1 MLRKLFKQSL
11 FLTGFSVCAFFFV
24 LGVLGYSITPDS
36 SVDANQI
43 MPEWASLSPGTK
55 VNYVEKNRIA
65 PRSFFYWLT
74 GDDGLGELVSV
85 SDRDKASLKNNK
97 ITFFNDKTGLVNSFF
112 LDSIEGRKI
121 QSRNFILGTDRFGR
135 DIYSRLVIGT
145 RVSLSIGFLSM
156 LISLIIGVF
165 IGLISGY
172 FGGKIDLVLTWLI
185 TVFWSVPT
193 LLIALGLSFF
203 LGKGYFQVLLA
214 TGLSSWV
221 EVARV
226 VRGQTMQMKNREF
239 ILSAKI
245 TGFSSF
251 YIMFKHILPN
261 LKGSLSVLA
270 TTNFAAA
277 ILLEAGLGFLGLGV
291 APPTPS
297 WGIMVKENLGYLV
310 LDQAYLAIIPGL
322 AIMILV
328 MAFNLM
334 SMGFKDVES

>member
-1 MLRKLFKQSL
+1 MLKKLFKQSL

-43 MPEWASLSPGTK
+43 MPEWASLSPGTQVK
-55 VNYVEKNRIA
+55 YVEKNRIA

-74 GDDGLGELVSV
+74 GDDGLGELISV
-85 SDRDKASLKNNK
+85 SDANKVSLKNNT
-97 ITFFNDKTGLVNSFF
+97 ITFFNDKTGLVKTVV

-121 QSRNFILGTDRFGR
+121 QTRKFILGTDRFGR

-156 LISLIIGVF
+156 MISLIIGVF

-251 YIMFKHILPN
+251 HIMFKHILPN

>member
-11 FLTGFSVCAFFFV
+11 FVTGFSVCAFFFV
-24 LGVLGYSITPDS
+24 LGILGYSITPDS

-43 MPEWASLSPGTK
+43 MPEWASLAPGTQVK
-55 VNYVEKNRIA
+55 YVEKNRNA

-74 GDDGLGELVSV
+74 GDDGLGELISV
-85 SDRDKASLKNNK
+85 SDGDKTSLKNNS
-97 ITFFNDKTGLVNSFF
+97 ITFFNDKTGLVKTVL

-121 QSRNFILGTDRFGR
+121 QSRKFILGTDRFGR

-156 LISLIIGVF
+156 MISLIIGVF
-165 IGLISGY
+165 IGLVSGY

>member
-1 MLRKLFKQSL
+1 MLKKLFKQSL

-43 MPEWASLSPGTK
+43 MPEWASLSPGTQVK
-55 VNYVEKNRIA
+55 YIEKNRIA

-74 GDDGLGELVSV
+74 GDDGLGELISV
-85 SDRDKASLKNNK
+85 SDADKVSLKKNT
-97 ITFFNDKTGLVNSFF
+97 ITFFNDKTGLVKTVV

-121 QSRNFILGTDRFGR
+121 QTRKFILGTDRFGR

-156 LISLIIGVF
+156 MISLIIGVF

-251 YIMFKHILPN
+251 HIMFKHILPN

>member
-11 FLTGFSVCAFFFV
+11 FVTGFSVCAFFFV
-24 LGVLGYSITPDS
+24 LGILGYSITPDS

-43 MPEWASLSPGTK
+43 MPEWASLSPGTQVK
-55 VNYVEKNRIA
+55 YVEKNRIA

-74 GDDGLGELVSV
+74 GDDGLGELISV
-85 SDRDKASLKNNK
+85 SDGDKTSLKNNSV
-97 ITFFNDKTGLVNSFF
+97 TFFNDKTGLVKTVL

-121 QSRNFILGTDRFGR
+121 QSRKFILGTDRFGR

-156 LISLIIGVF
+156 MISLIIGVF